1 MKEIPSLYIY
11 KNKIEKRNGIKD
23 RMDNAVIYDYAIVTK
38 RFDAVYIQYR
48 GGFLHTSYHISHDE
62 LLNKKSFIE
71 KQKYIV
77 YVVNSD
83 ITDTEKDIIKSIN
96 KNVE

>member
-11 KNKIEKRNGIKD
+11 KNKKEKCNGIKD
-23 RMDNAVIYDYAIVTK
+23 HMDNAVTYDYAIVTK

-48 GGFLHTSYHISHDE
+48 GGFLHTSYHITHDE